1 MARPQPQTS
10 IPSTSYAVPS
20 RSRVALA
27 RPSLRTRWE
36 RRRNAVVVFSS
47 SSTNDDDDG
56 SARRRAED
64 EEVEILMR
72 RRDAARIVSR
82 VVPGENSAAASRI
95 PPKLTS
101 ERLDAESARE
111 QQSLANEVA
120 LMFASGAILGPL
132 LDHQHSRFDV
142 LHYTT
147 PWRIRFD
154 LLLGPLYESPLGRAL
169 DFLAPEPLRD
179 LFGIMFVNET
189 GVLETGWWVPPL
201 FGAAAVVIGVGHTS
215 LDAWR
220 IIASVR
226 AAREQELRNS
236 SKAQTVRRTADLID
250 ECPAKPALGFTPGWT
265 GVNLCISVFAF
276 QYLASGILASPESPF
291 VDGFLPYH
299 LIDLILAVWA
309 CLTWYLFD
317 NTRQGLFMAGL
328 TAFAGPCAEIVLI
341 NYGHLYEYSHSD
353 FAGIPS
359 WIPYVYACGAPAVG
373 NLSRQVRNEL
383 RAMSNLP
390 GPTTRVASYDKTSV
404 QKQPALD
411 DAAYKQLDRG
421 KRVVNKNLKEPQK
434 GRFTILADGP
444 IDVKVIAKKRQEEA
458 ALAKAI
464 ASSRGGTQKRK
475 KPVRRFAARQR
486 DKKLGR
492 KSVRDRIVGLLVR
505 RKDPSLSPKA
515 GDEEQRVAAIRAEL
529 EAVEKTLDELERL
542 KALKQQLKKMQQSVD
557 AAAPPMLPK
566 LRRMKTKIE
575 SSLPAPFRPAYE
587 SLNDA
592 IEEAGVFKAV
602 LENSPQRVRRAVE
615 GSFASEEER
624 LLHIREMNSQLDA
637 LQLDLASVI
646 ATPERAKGADVQAD
660 TARPRDER

>member
-1 MARPQPQTS
+1 MVIFS
-10 IPSTSYAVPS
+10 S
-20 RSRVALA
+20 
-27 RPSLRTRWE
+27 
-36 RRRNAVVVFSS
+36 SS

-64 EEVEILMR
+64 EEVEILKR

-82 VVPGENSAAASRI
+82 VVPGENSAAASRV

-111 QQSLANEVA
+111 QYCLANEVA

-169 DFLAPEPLRD
+169 DFLAPEPLQD

-201 FGAAAVVIGVGHTS
+201 FGAAAVVIGVSHTS

-220 IIASVR
+220 IRASVR

-236 SKAQTVRRTADLID
+236 SKAQPVRRTADLID

-309 CLTWYLFD
+309 CLTWYVFD

-341 NYGHLYEYSHSD
+341 NYGHLYEYSHPD
-353 FAGIPS
+353 LAGIPS

-404 QKQPALD
+404 QKQRALD

-421 KRVVNKNLKEPQK
+421 KRVVNKNLKEAQK
-434 GRFTILADGP
+434 GRFTILPDGP
-444 IDVKVIAKKRQEEA
+444 IDVKVLAKKRQEEA

-505 RKDPSLSPKA
+505 RKDPSLATKA

-592 IEEAGVFKAV
+592 IEEAGVFNAL

>member
-220 IIASVR
+220 IRASVR

-309 CLTWYLFD
+309 CLTWYVFD

-404 QKQPALD
+404 QKQRALD

-444 IDVKVIAKKRQEEA
+444 IDVKVLAKKRQEEA
-458 ALAKAI
+458 VLAKAI

-542 KALKQQLKKMQQSVD
+542 KTLKQQLKKMQQSVD

>member
-404 QKQPALD
+404 QKQRALD

-444 IDVKVIAKKRQEEA
+444 IDVKVLAKKRQEEA

-646 ATPERAKGADVQAD
+646 ATPERVKGADVQAD

>member
-10 IPSTSYAVPS
+10 IPSTSYAAPS

-220 IIASVR
+220 IRASVR

-309 CLTWYLFD
+309 CLTWYVFD

-404 QKQPALD
+404 QKQRALD

-444 IDVKVIAKKRQEEA
+444 IDVKVLAKKRQEEA
-458 ALAKAI
+458 VLAKAI

-542 KALKQQLKKMQQSVD
+542 KTLKQQLKKMQQSVD

>member
-1 MARPQPQTS
+1 MTRPQPQAS
-10 IPSTSYAVPS
+10 IPSTSYAAPS
-20 RSRVALA
+20 RSRVVLA
-27 RPSLRTRWE
+27 RPSRGSRANRSFGKRSGRT
-36 RRRNAVVVFSS
+36 AVLVFA
-47 SSTNDDDDG
+47 SSTDDDA
-56 SARRRAED
+56 SAKRRAED
-64 EEVEILMR
+64 EEVEILKR

-82 VVPGENSAAASRI
+82 VVPGENSAVFRN
-95 PPKLTS
+95 PPKLSS
-101 ERLDAESARE
+101 ERSDESASE
-111 QQSLANEVA
+111 TYCLANEVA

-147 PWRIRFD
+147 PWRIRLD
-154 LLLGPLYESPLGRAL
+154 VLLGPLYESPLGRVL

-220 IIASVR
+220 IRVSVR
-226 AAREQELRNS
+226 AAREAELRNGTR
-236 SKAQTVRRTADLID
+236 AQPVRRTADLID

-265 GVNLCISVFAF
+265 AVNLCISVFAF
-276 QYLASGILASPESPF
+276 QYLVSGILASPESPF

-299 LIDLILAVWA
+299 LIDFILGVWA
-309 CLTWYLFD
+309 FLTWYVFD

-341 NYGHLYEYSHSD
+341 NYGHLYEYSHTD

-390 GPTTRVASYDKTSV
+390 GPTTRVASYDKTNV
-404 QKQPALD
+404 QKQRALD

-421 KRVVNKNLKEPQK
+421 KRVVNKNLKEAQK
-434 GRFTILADGP
+434 GRFTVLVDGP
-444 IDVKVIAKKRQEEA
+444 IDVKVLAQKRQEEA

-464 ASSRGGTQKRK
+464 ASSRGGTQKRT

-505 RKDPSLSPKA
+505 RKDPSSSPKD
-515 GDEEQRVAAIRAEL
+515 GDDEQRVAAIRAEL

-542 KALKQQLKKMQQSVD
+542 KALKQQLKKMRQSVD

-566 LRRMKTKIE
+566 LRRMKNRLE
-575 SSLPAPFRPAYE
+575 SSVPAPFRPAYE
-587 SLNDA
+587 TLNEA
-592 IEEAGVFKAV
+592 IEEAGVFNAI
-602 LENSPQRVRRAVE
+602 LENSPESVRRAVE

-624 LLHIREMNSQLDA
+624 LLHIRAMNSQLDA
-637 LQLDLASVI
+637 LQQDLASVI
-646 ATPERAKGADVQAD
+646 ATPMRAPGNKGEAKKEDAQ
-660 TARPRDER
+660 